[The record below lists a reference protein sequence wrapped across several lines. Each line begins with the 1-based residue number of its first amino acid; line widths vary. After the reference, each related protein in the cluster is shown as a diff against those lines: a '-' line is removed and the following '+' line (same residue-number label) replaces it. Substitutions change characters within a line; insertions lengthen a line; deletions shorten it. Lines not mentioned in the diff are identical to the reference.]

1 MELARKLEVKS
12 NNLPEHIESTDTN
25 LSGLPRKN
33 RSVKKFFLRMILF
46 ITFSVPSGIFLQQML
61 QNQIE
66 LNQMKKNQVSVLEKQ
81 MGELQKENEDAKAM
95 ILKLNDDQYISQLA
109 RKKLFFSKKDEIV
122 FPNMK

>member
-1 MELARKLEVKS
+1 MELARKLEEKS
-12 NNLPEHIESTDTN
+12 YNLPEHVESTDTN
-25 LSGLPRKN
+25 LSGLPRN

-66 LNQMKKNQVSVLEKQ
+66 LNQMKHHQVSVLEKQ
-81 MGELQKENEDAKAM
+81 MGVLQKENEAAKAM

>member
-12 NNLPEHIESTDTN
+12 YNLPEHIESTDTN
-25 LSGLPRKN
+25 LSGLPRN

-61 QNQIE
+61 QNQIQ
-66 LNQMKKNQVSVLEKQ
+66 LNQMKNHQVSILEKK

>member
-25 LSGLPRKN
+25 LSGLPRN

-66 LNQMKKNQVSVLEKQ
+66 INQMKRHQVSALEKVRDK
-81 MGELQKENEDAKAM
+81 LQKENDVAKAM
-95 ILKLNDDQYISQLA
+95 ILQLNDDQYISQLA

-122 FPNMK
+122 FPNIK